1 MANVSNSNLNGWPIN
16 GSFRSQT
23 QYNLFAGYL
32 AEGFRASAAKS
43 VPGDVSIFGFF
54 FAILNLVTC
63 LAAGALLLIGM
74 LLVWLF
80 RLIFKAKPLVEEI
93 YEEPV
98 KQSVS
103 TEYSPEM
110 IDWLLSDEYAELCES
125 RKNNNKSI

>member
-1 MANVSNSNLNGWPIN
+1 MANESNVNLNGWPIN
-16 GSFRSQT
+16 GSFRSQI

-32 AEGFRASAAKS
+32 AEGFRASAARS

-54 FAILNLVTC
+54 FAILNLVAC

-74 LLVWLF
+74 LLAWSF
-80 RLIFKAKPLVEEI
+80 RLFFNAKPSGEVI
-93 YEEPV
+93 YKEPV
-98 KQSVS
+98 QQSVS

-125 RKNNNKSI
+125 RKNNR

>member
-1 MANVSNSNLNGWPIN
+1 MGNISNHNFNGFPID
-16 GSFRSQT
+16 GSMRSQT

-32 AEGFRASAAKS
+32 AEGFRVSAARS

-54 FAILNLVTC
+54 FAILNLVAC

-74 LLVWLF
+74 LLAWLF
-80 RLIFKAKPLVEEI
+80 RLIFKAKPPVEEI

-98 KQSVS
+98 QQSAS
-103 TEYSPEM
+103 TDYSPEM

-125 RKNNNKSI
+125 RRNNK